1 MSRAATLKK
10 WFPAETYPIFG
21 IVGIAVGGAG
31 YYLYRLSQGPEVVWD
46 RHGDWRP
53 WDRISHD
60 TNQKLITVNH
70 EFWEKR
76 KQLVKEQQNQRAVD
90 QI

>member
-1 MSRAATLKK
+1 MSRAAMFKK
-10 WFPAETYPIFG
+10 WLPVETYPIFG

-31 YYLYRLSQGPEVVWD
+31 YYLWKLSQGPEVVWD

-53 WDRISHD
+53 WDRISQD
-60 TNQKLITVNH
+60 YNQKFITTQPD
-70 EFWEKR
+70 FWAKR
-76 KQLVKEQQNQRAVD
+76 KAALAEQQNQRAVD